1 MNRAVFFDRDG
12 VINKLI
18 FRKGNYYS
26 PREINNFKLYNDTTK
41 VIKTVKDKGYLSI
54 IISNQPDIARG
65 LLKKT
70 ELNKMTKYLYNKLKV
85 DDILYCMHDD
95 PDVKGCRKPAA
106 GLIIKAKNKW
116 NISLQH
122 SFMIGDTEKDLGAA
136 KNAGV
141 KFLLINRNY
150 NENINVSDRINKL
163 TDITLYLD

>member
-1 MNRAVFFDRDG
+1 MSSYSILFFLITSSILLSFGYSSFLVIVVSFICAV
-12 VINKLI
+12 VEL
-18 FRKGNYYS
+18 
-26 PREINNFKLYNDTTK
+26 
-41 VIKTVKDKGYLSI
+41 LS
-54 IISNQPDIARG
+54 D
-65 LLKKT
+65 
-70 ELNKMTKYLYNKLKV
+70 KLKV